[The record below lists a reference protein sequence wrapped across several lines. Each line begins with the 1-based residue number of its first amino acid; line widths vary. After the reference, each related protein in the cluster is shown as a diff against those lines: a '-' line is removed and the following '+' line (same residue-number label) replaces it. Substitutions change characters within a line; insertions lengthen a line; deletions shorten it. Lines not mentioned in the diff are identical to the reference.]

1 MPCVCSALVDVDN
14 IYENEIAHMKVCQRH
29 LGMHLPATHT
39 QNQLQHTVHSR
50 NQQKL
55 ANIKKEQQQQQQGG
69 GIQPTDI
76 KCPRSLF
83 PCPTDSYKIKGR
95 FS

>member
-1 MPCVCSALVDVDN
+1 MPCVCSALVDVGN

-50 NQQKL
+50 NQQML

-69 GIQPTDI
+69 GEIQPTDI
-76 KCPRSLF
+76 KLPAF
-83 PCPTDSYKIKGR
+83 TVPVPDKFI
-95 FS
+95 